1 LDRRYF
7 LILLI
12 PAVFLIHKYQ
22 FLLFFV
28 LILISRFVPVKLL
41 LISAVIGIVNLPFG
55 LFEKILTDYIFEYID
70 VFKAIYSSRILT
82 EEMRFTWS
90 RKLQVISLLIIPLIY
105 VMRATTKD
113 WCFLDIVSVIDQ
125 KLLKLVIAT
134 SVIFLFLAD
143 VLPVS
148 ERLLIFIFPL
158 LYLYLIK
165 YCRSNVVY
173 GYTLLSVLLG
183 GVAIFRNINDLV
195 V

>member
-55 LFEKILTDYIFEYID
+55 FFEKILTGYIFDYID

-82 EEMRFTWS
+82 EEMRFTWT

-105 VMRATTKD
+105 VMKATTKNWVFID
-113 WCFLDIVSVIDQ
+113 KVSAIDQ
-125 KLLKLVIAT
+125 KLLKFIITT
-134 SVIFLFLAD
+134 STIFLFLAD

-158 LYLYLIK
+158 LYLFLIK
-165 YCRSNVVY
+165 YCRSNIIY
-173 GYTLLSVLLG
+173 AYTLLSILLG
-183 GVAIFRNINDLV
+183 GAAIFRNINDLV